1 MLGEE
6 QNQIRE
12 QALIQACKDGDKD
25 AFEQLYHT
33 YKKRVYSLAYHMCG
47 QVETAEDLTQNIFLK
62 AYKSLPAYEHRAKF
76 GTWLYR
82 LTINHCIDEL
92 RKKDRVQ
99 LMPIAEKQYTSHD
112 AADAAAIR
120 KELSTA
126 IQKATLKLSDTL
138 RATFVLKYIAGL
150 SYSEISKILNCSIGT
165 ISSRLNSCLKVMAS
179 ELGHFKE

>member
-1 MLGEE
+1 MSGED

-12 QALIQACKDGDKD
+12 LALIQACKDGDKD

-33 YKKRVYSLAYHMCG
+33 YKSRVYSLAYHMCG

-62 AYKSLPAYEHRAKF
+62 AYKSLHTYQPRAKF

-82 LTINHCIDEL
+82 LTINHCIDES
-92 RKKDRVQ
+92 RKKSRVQ
-99 LMPIAEKQYTSHD
+99 LTPIAEEQLASHETTD
-112 AADAAAIR
+112 AATMH

-126 IQKATLKLSDTL
+126 IQKATLKLSDTQ
-138 RATFVLKYIAGL
+138 RPTFVLKYVAGL
-150 SYSEISKILNCSIGT
+150 SYSEISKVLDCSIGT
-165 ISSRLNSCLKVMAS
+165 ISSRLHSCLKVMAS